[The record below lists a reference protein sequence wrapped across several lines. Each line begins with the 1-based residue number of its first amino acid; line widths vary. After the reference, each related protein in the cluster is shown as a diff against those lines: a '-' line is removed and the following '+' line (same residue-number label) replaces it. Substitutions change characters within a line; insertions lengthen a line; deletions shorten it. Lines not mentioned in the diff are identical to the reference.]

1 LQQKSLQQA
10 PGFMR
15 SVEAGLDGISLV
27 DMSTPDWGILFH
39 NDSWLRITGLSRDEV
54 KGSSI
59 WQLFVPAG
67 QTRVSNTLVK

>member
-1 LQQKSLQQA
+1 MQQKSLQA

-15 SVEAGLDGISLV
+15 SVEAGLDGISLA
-27 DMSTPDWGILFH
+27 DMSTPDWGILFQ

-59 WQLFVPAG
+59 WQLFAPAG
-67 QTRVSNTLVK
+67 QTRVSNKLVE